1 MYDPSYCPKLRAI
14 EVIPFTYQG
23 QQRLLLRDPFGYTEG
38 AFMLPASLAPILS
51 LMDGSNTLRDIQAAA
66 TRLFGRLVMLEEVNQ
81 LVASLD
87 ESLFL
92 DNERFQALRQRLEEE
107 FRSSPVRPPS
117 HADKAYPGDSERLKE
132 FLDQILAQS
141 ERQQAENPTRAV
153 IAPHIDLTCGARGFA
168 EAYRRAHFP
177 EGARIIVLGTGHF
190 LESVLSVL
198 PKDFATPLGPAS
210 IDREFIATLEE
221 RVGPEVRGHEWGHR
235 VEHSIEFQVIFL
247 RYLLGD
253 RFRLVPVLCG
263 GLETITEKD
272 QTLLEDF
279 ITVLRELVDEE
290 TYFVAG
296 VDFCHLGVRYG
307 DLVPAGE
314 GEKKQAL
321 QYDRKL
327 LERILAIDPQGFYE
341 LIMRVEN
348 RYRVCGFT
356 PLYVLLRVLEGRP
369 LKGEILY
376 QEAVDFGPGSIV
388 SFAAAALYDQT

>member
-14 EVIPFTYQG
+14 EVVPFTYQG

-66 TRLFGRLVMLEEVNQ
+66 SRLYGRLVMLEEVNQ

-107 FRSSPVRPPS
+107 FRSSPVRLPS
-117 HADKAYPGDSERLKE
+117 HADKAYPGDPEKLRE

-141 ERQQAENPTRAV
+141 EHQRAENPTRAV

-168 EAYRRAHFP
+168 AAYRRAYFP

-198 PKDFATPLGPAS
+198 PKDFATPLGLAYT
-210 IDREFIATLEE
+210 DREFIAALEE

-272 QTLLEDF
+272 QTLLENF
-279 ITVLRELVDEE
+279 ITALRELVDEE

-314 GEKKQAL
+314 REKEQAL
-321 QYDRKL
+321 RYDRKL

-356 PLYVLLRVLEGRP
+356 PLYVLLRLLEGRP
-369 LKGEILY
+369 LRGEILH

-388 SFAAAALYDQT
+388 SFAAAVLYDQA